1 MALTRKFLAALGI
14 EADKIDEI
22 IDAHTETV
30 NALKEERNQYKEA
43 HDALP
48 GVQKEL
54 DDLKKA
60 AEQNGENPYKAQ
72 YEELKQ
78 EYEDY
83 KNDVSAKELARTK
96 QEAYKVLL
104 KDAGVSEKR
113 IASILKVTSVDD
125 LELDKDGK
133 FKDAEELTKKI
144 KDEWQDFIVKEG
156 TKGAE
161 TKTPPAGGGND
172 HTPSRAAMVAKKH
185 YEAIYGTKG
194 EDK

>member
-1 MALTRKFLAALGI
+1 M
-14 EADKIDEI
+14 
-22 IDAHTETV
+22 

-54 DDLKKA
+54 DDMKKA
-60 AEQNGENPYKAQ
+60 AEKNGENPYKAQ
-72 YEELKQ
+72 YEKLKQ

-113 IASILKVTSVDD
+113 IASILKVTAVND

-133 FKDAEELTKKI
+133 FKNAEELTKKI
-144 KDEWQDFIVKEG
+144 KDEWQDFIVKEE